1 MSESLPEGFLWGN
14 SVSSMQTEGA
24 WDKDGKGKSV
34 YDIREATKHASDW
47 KVATDSYHRYEED
60 FDHMKDMGM
69 NCYRFQISWSR
80 VIPTGD
86 GEINEEGLQFYDR
99 FIDALLERG
108 IEPMICLYHFDM
120 PLHLAEEYDG
130 FLSRHV
136 VDAFERYGKLLVD
149 RYKEKV
155 KYWITFNEQNIF
167 GMERAAFRI
176 AGVTKAEYDEKKLYQ
191 IQHNTM
197 VAHARIANY
206 IHETAQNSEIGG
218 MITYNPWYPA
228 SSKPAD
234 SFAAQ
239 LMDDFWN
246 QVFLYTFTY
255 GKYPAYFTTYLEDNG
270 WTPEMEE
277 TDLED
282 IAQMKSDWLAFSY
295 YASNVVDSDAID
307 EGAPIS
313 NYGQGKIDNPHLER
327 TEWNWQIDPLA
338 FRMMMRDM
346 YARYN
351 LPLFPIENGIGV
363 IEDLPEDEF
372 IEDDYRID
380 YHQKHLQAM
389 KEAILLDGVECL
401 GYLGWG
407 LIDILSSQGDMRKR
421 YGMVYV
427 NRENHDLKDLRR
439 IPKKSYYWMKQV
451 TASNGANL
459 ENINTHS
466 IKKN

>member
-1 MSESLPEGFLWGN
+1 MTKALPKDFLWGN

-24 WDKDGKGKSV
+24 WDEGGKGKSV
-34 YDIREATKHASDW
+34 YDIREATENASDW
-47 KVATDSYHRYEED
+47 KVATDSYHRYEVD
-60 FDHMKDMGM
+60 FDYMKEMGM

-80 VIPTGD
+80 VIPSGD
-86 GEINEEGLQFYDR
+86 GEINEEGLAFYDR
-99 FIDALLERG
+99 FIDGLLERG

-176 AGVTKAEYDEKKLYQ
+176 AGVVNAEYDEKKLYQ

-206 IHETAQNSEIGG
+206 IHETAPNSEIGG

-228 SSKPAD
+228 SSKPKD
-234 SFAAQ
+234 IFAAQ
-239 LMDDFWN
+239 LMDDYWN

-255 GKYPAYFTTYLEDNG
+255 GRYPSYFTIYLEENG

-277 TDLED
+277 SDLKE
-282 IAQMKSDWLAFSY
+282 IGQMKSDWLAFSY
-295 YASNVVDSDAID
+295 YASNVVDSDGID

-346 YARYN
+346 YARYH

-363 IEDLPEDEF
+363 IEELPENQF

-380 YHQKHLQAM
+380 YHRQHIQAM
-389 KEAILLDGVECL
+389 KDAILLDGVECL

-439 IPKKSYYWMKQV
+439 IPKKSFYWMQQV

-459 ENINTHS
+459 ENIDTKS
-466 IKKN
+466 IRK